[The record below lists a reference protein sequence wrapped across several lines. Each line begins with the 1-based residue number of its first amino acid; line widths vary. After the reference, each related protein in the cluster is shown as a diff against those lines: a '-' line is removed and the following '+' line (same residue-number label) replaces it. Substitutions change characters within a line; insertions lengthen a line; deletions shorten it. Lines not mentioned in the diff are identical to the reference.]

1 MKPSIKSMIWN
12 IRKKKNQP
20 IRTTRR
26 KKESKKK
33 KKNEDSVSSPWDTFK
48 RSNICLIGVP
58 EKEEKGQEIRNLSE
72 KNSERKLP

>member
-1 MKPSIKSMIWN
+1 MIWN

-26 KKESKKK
+26 KKESKKKK